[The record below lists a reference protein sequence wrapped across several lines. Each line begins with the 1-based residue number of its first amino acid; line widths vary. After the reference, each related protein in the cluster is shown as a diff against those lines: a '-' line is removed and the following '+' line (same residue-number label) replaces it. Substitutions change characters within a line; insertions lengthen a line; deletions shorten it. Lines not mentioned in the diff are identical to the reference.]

1 MTEIVGLIPR
11 TYSYLIDDSGGDKK
25 NRCVI
30 KKRPKCENVKKCFQ
44 NLQQFIKEVQN
55 QGARCNY

>member
-1 MTEIVGLIPR
+1 MTEIAGLIPR

-55 QGARCNY
+55 QSARCNY

>member
-55 QGARCNY
+55 QSARCNY

>member
-1 MTEIVGLIPR
+1 MTEIAGLIPR

-55 QGARCNY
+55 

>member
-1 MTEIVGLIPR
+1 MTEIVGLIPT

-55 QGARCNY
+55 QSARYNY

>member
-1 MTEIVGLIPR
+1 MMTEIVGLIPR

-25 NRCVI
+25 NGCVI

-44 NLQQFIKEVQN
+44 NL
-55 QGARCNY
+55 

>member
-30 KKRPKCENVKKCFQ
+30 KKDLNVKTLKNIFKTYS
-44 NLQQFIKEVQN
+44 N
-55 QGARCNY
+55 

>member
-1 MTEIVGLIPR
+1 MMKEIVGLIPT

-44 NLQQFIKEVQN
+44 NL
-55 QGARCNY
+55 